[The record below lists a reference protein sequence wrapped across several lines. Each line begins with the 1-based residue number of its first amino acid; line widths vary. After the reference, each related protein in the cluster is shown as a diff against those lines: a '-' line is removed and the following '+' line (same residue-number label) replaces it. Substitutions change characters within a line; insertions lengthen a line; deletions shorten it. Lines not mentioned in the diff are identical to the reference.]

1 MSETFERVEK
11 KYLLTQTQYEDILSK
26 IDSYVEPDKFYKSD
40 IRSIYYDTDRF
51 EMIRRSIE
59 KPEYKEK
66 IRIRSYGEP
75 SHDDKVFVEFK
86 KKFDGV
92 VYKRRTKARYIE
104 LLNDISK
111 AQFKDEQIG
120 NEIRYALDHYGGVR
134 PVIYIG
140 CQRSSY
146 VSKEDKRLRITFDK
160 DICYRMKHLSLSSDP
175 ADKNVTDKVVM
186 ELKVERAVPLWLS
199 RILDETKAYPQGFSK
214 VGSAFLKEIKER
226 NNHE

>member
-11 KYLLTQTQYEDILSK
+11 KYLLDQDQYEEILSK
-26 IDSYVEPDKFYKSD
+26 LDSYVENDKFYKSD
-40 IRSIYYDTDRF
+40 IRSIYYDTERF

-75 SHDDKVFVEFK
+75 SPDDKVFVEFK
-86 KKFDGV
+86 KKLDGI
-92 VYKRRTKARYIE
+92 VYKRRTKARYME

-111 AQFKDEQIG
+111 ASFKDEQIG
-120 NEIRYALDHYGGVR
+120 NEIRYALDYYKGVR

-140 CQRSSY
+140 CERTSY
-146 VSKEDKRLRITFDK
+146 VGKQDRRLRITFDK
-160 DICYRMKHLSLSSDP
+160 DICYRMKHLSLHSDP
-175 ADKNVTDKVVM
+175 YDKKVTDKIVM
-186 ELKVERAVPLWLS
+186 ELKVEKAMPLWLS
-199 RILDETKAYPQGFSK
+199 RILDESKAYPRGFSK
-214 VGSAFLKEIKER
+214 VGSAFMKEIKEK